1 MNERNTFKL
10 YFYINSG
17 KEKKD
22 GESPILLRITINQK
36 AVTLSIKRSIK
47 KEFWNAEAGLARDK
61 GKEFD
66 EINRYID
73 AVRAK
78 AYQKFTELTS
88 MHEIVTPEIL
98 RDAILGLNSTESK
111 MLMEI
116 WKEHNDK
123 RKELIGKQGSYSV
136 WQKHHTCFNY
146 FLEFLEKKENV
157 KDVSIKNLDRNMVL
171 NFEHYLKSECACG
184 FNTSVKYLQKLKSI
198 IRNCQHNG
206 WIKHDPFTNI
216 KLAMKDGE
224 RAYLDEQEVKQLLE
238 KDIPMPRMSV
248 VRDIFVF
255 SCFTGLS
262 YSDIRK
268 LNKAEIEIDAD
279 GSWWIRSKRQK
290 TGVRANIPLLEIP
303 ISILNKYC
311 CLEDK
316 NETEPLL
323 PVSSNQKVNAYLK
336 EVAELCGIKKM
347 LTFHCARHTF
357 ATTITLTHGV
367 PIESVSKMLGH
378 KNIKQTQLYARIVDV
393 KVGEDMKILSQKH
406 GTRFQ
411 FSGMKK

>member
-78 AYQKFTELTS
+78 AYQKFTEPTS

-98 RDAILGLNSTESK
+98 RDAILGLNSTECK

-123 RKELIGKQGSYSV
+123 RKEFIGKQGSYSV

-146 FLEFLEKKENV
+146 F
-157 KDVSIKNLDRNMVL
+157 
-171 NFEHYLKSECACG
+171 
-184 FNTSVKYLQKLKSI
+184 
-198 IRNCQHNG
+198 
-206 WIKHDPFTNI
+206 
-216 KLAMKDGE
+216 
-224 RAYLDEQEVKQLLE
+224 
-238 KDIPMPRMSV
+238 
-248 VRDIFVF
+248 
-255 SCFTGLS
+255 
-262 YSDIRK
+262 
-268 LNKAEIEIDAD
+268 
-279 GSWWIRSKRQK
+279 
-290 TGVRANIPLLEIP
+290 
-303 ISILNKYC
+303 
-311 CLEDK
+311 
-316 NETEPLL
+316 
-323 PVSSNQKVNAYLK
+323 
-336 EVAELCGIKKM
+336 
-347 LTFHCARHTF
+347 
-357 ATTITLTHGV
+357 
-367 PIESVSKMLGH
+367 
-378 KNIKQTQLYARIVDV
+378 
-393 KVGEDMKILSQKH
+393 
-406 GTRFQ
+406 
-411 FSGMKK
+411 